1 MYIIFMLMIK
11 LTTTY
16 PDVKLTFNQWA
27 KYIKAQ
33 INLITKKNE
42 RKNYIKTS

>member
-11 LTTTY
+11 TTY
-16 PDVKLTFNQWA
+16 PNVKLTFNQWA